1 MLNESERIVKPI
13 FNNRSLP
20 NRRLDRT
27 ARGVYNPG
35 VDKPRYLPNAD
46 RLSVLAAT
54 ILLAYAL
61 ARFVQ
66 LPQLELATQL
76 PGFYFSISLNIQ
88 TVVAIIVAGLTA
100 SGADWLLHDHPARGE
115 QNTIEHWLLPA
126 LTAWVIGLPLLQLPI
141 GPLWWG
147 GIALGGGLLMLV
159 LLAEYIVV
167 DPDDIRQP
175 PAAAALTAVSFAL
188 YLALVVGLRLANL
201 RLFLLIPALST
212 AACLVSLRTLHLR
225 LHERWLFLPALV
237 IALMIAQLA
246 AALHYWPISPVSYGL
261 ILLGP
266 AYALTS
272 LVSGLEDGAPFSETI
287 REPLIV
293 LTLIWLIALWTR

>member
-1 MLNESERIVKPI
+1 M
-13 FNNRSLP
+13 
-20 NRRLDRT
+20 
-27 ARGVYNPG
+27 YNPD
-35 VDKPRYLPNAD
+35 VDKPRYLPDTD
-46 RLSVLAAT
+46 RLSMLAAA

-88 TVVAIIVAGLTA
+88 TLVAIIVAGLTA
-100 SGADWLLHDHPARGE
+100 SGADWLLRDHPALGE
-115 QNTIEHWLLPA
+115 KNTIEHWLLPA

-147 GIALGGGLLMLV
+147 GIGLGGGLLMLV

-175 PAAAALTAVSFAL
+175 AAAAGLTAVSYAL
-188 YLALVVGLRLANL
+188 YLILVVELRLANL
-201 RLFLLIPALST
+201 RLFMLIPALAA

-225 LHERWLFLPALV
+225 QHERWLFLPALV

-261 ILLGP
+261 VVLGT

-272 LVSGLEDGAPFSETI
+272 LISGLEDGEPISQAI
-287 REPLIV
+287 RGPAIV
-293 LTLIWLIALWTR
+293 LALIWFFAIWTR